1 MITLTTLTLNFN
13 ELKKMVENGDNDLM
27 IISKKKYNELLEK
40 IKELEY
46 WQEIERR
53 RADLDAGNGKVMTLE
68 QVIKTMQ
75 KKKAKSEGI
84 ELQ

>member
-1 MITLTTLTLNFN
+1 MTNT
-13 ELKKMVENGDNDLM
+13 
-27 IISKKKYNELLEK
+27 KKYNELVEK

>member
-1 MITLTTLTLNFN
+1 MKRIFKNK
-13 ELKKMVENGDNDLM
+13 LKKGEVINRWYYKNEVE
-27 IISKKKYNELLEK
+27 

-84 ELQ
+84 EL

>member
-1 MITLTTLTLNFN
+1 MIRLTTLTLNFN

-27 IISKKKYNELLEK
+27 IIPKKKYNELLEK

-53 RADLDAGNGKVMTLE
+53 RADLDAGNRKVLTLE
-68 QVIKTMQ
+68 QAIKYAEE
-75 KKKAKSEGI
+75 KAKATGI
-84 ELQ
+84 EL

>member
-1 MITLTTLTLNFN
+1 MTNT
-13 ELKKMVENGDNDLM
+13 
-27 IISKKKYNELLEK
+27 KKYNELVEK

-75 KKKAKSEGI
+75 KKKQKPKV
-84 ELQ
+84 